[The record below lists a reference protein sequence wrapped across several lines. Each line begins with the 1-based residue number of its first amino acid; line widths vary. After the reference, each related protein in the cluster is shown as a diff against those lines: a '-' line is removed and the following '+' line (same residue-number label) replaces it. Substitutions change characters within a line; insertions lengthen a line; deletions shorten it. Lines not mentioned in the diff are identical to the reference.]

1 MKPTPTKTQNNTQTQ
16 ATIGQDQ
23 NEPPNEKSSQVEWGV
38 QRAQNTMNYHFQ
50 NINGL
55 KWSRENLP
63 LMIEGIK
70 NAAMYQ
76 LNIIA
81 LVETNTEWELD
92 GKRPLKIFKNLLR
105 KAYSNVSLCTS
116 SSSLKFHTEYKPGG
130 TGTILSEPWHTR
142 VLEQS
147 PDPLYGRWSHT
158 TVQVKGNKKLTFLTI
173 YRVWEQSATSLQVKN
188 RIGLQNMH
196 TCYRQQLEVYAQ
208 EVITNK
214 YPRKATVEVLR
225 DLKRFYTPDDYLLI
239 GRDANESSQKSK
251 TLQSLTCLVA

>member
-23 NEPPNEKSSQVEWGV
+23 NDPPNEKSSQVEWGV

-81 LVETNTEWELD
+81 LVETNTEW
-92 GKRPLKIFKNLLR
+92 
-105 KAYSNVSLCTS
+105 
-116 SSSLKFHTEYKPGG
+116 
-130 TGTILSEPWHTR
+130 
-142 VLEQS
+142 
-147 PDPLYGRWSHT
+147 
-158 TVQVKGNKKLTFLTI
+158 
-173 YRVWEQSATSLQVKN
+173 
-188 RIGLQNMH
+188 
-196 TCYRQQLEVYAQ
+196 
-208 EVITNK
+208 
-214 YPRKATVEVLR
+214 
-225 DLKRFYTPDDYLLI
+225 
-239 GRDANESSQKSK
+239 
-251 TLQSLTCLVA
+251 